1 VLSTHDHHHH
11 YYYYYYYYYYRYTVK
26 VNGESAPCTCSVMAS
41 SRALIIPMEAL
52 GAAMPMTKQSTLT
65 QVETPTSPWTNYNN
79 KHIACGSFFL
89 VVRSIIIINVQAGV
103 FVSQPLIVDG
113 NIRKQGSQVFN
124 QFSSLHNEMRPRG
137 PPMRAPVCVHPS
149 SHVL

>member
-11 YYYYYYYYYYRYTVK
+11 HYYYYRYTVS
-26 VNGESAPCTCSVMAS
+26 VNGEIAPCTCLVMAS

-65 QVETPTSPWTNYNN
+65 ARNSHESLVQFQQQTYCMWL
-79 KHIACGSFFL
+79 FFL
-89 VVRSIIIINVQAGV
+89 VVRSIIIIIVQAGV

-113 NIRKQGSQVFN
+113 NIRNQGSQVFD
-124 QFSSLHNEMRPRG
+124 QFS
-137 PPMRAPVCVHPS
+137 
-149 SHVL
+149 